1 MNIKSNVLKS
11 VFAAGLALTGVAAI
25 GLGTNGQAD
34 AATIGDS
41 VTVDY
46 IDGQSIATWSNYYTA
61 TVTGSVKDGSSWKVV
76 KTARDASGEKWYK
89 IGKRQWIMAKY
100 TTEASTTSN
109 STYNANT
116 TSTNTANSTYNANT
130 TSTNTANSTYN
141 ANTTSTNTANSTT
154 SSTGTGYTTSYSSSA
169 NNYGYGSNYNYTYSA
184 NTGVANTSSYS
195 SNYNYTYS
203 ANTGAANTSSYSAST
218 TSSSTSASTSTA
230 SASTSSSTSTSSSS
244 SEEAAKAWIASKES
258 GGSYTASNGNYY
270 GKYQLSLSYLNGDTS
285 AANQEKV
292 ANSYVKS
299 RYGSWTA
306 AKAFWQANGWY

>member
-25 GLGTNGQAD
+25 SLGTNGQAD

-46 IDGQSIATWSNYYTA
+46 IDGQSIATWSNYHTA
-61 TVTGSVKDGSSWKVV
+61 TVSGSVKDGSSWQVV

-89 IGKRQWIMAKY
+89 IGNRQWIMAKY
-100 TTEASTTSN
+100 TTEAATASN

-116 TSTNTANSTYNANT
+116 TSTNTANNTNSSTAAGYQKS
-130 TSTNTANSTYN
+130 TS
-141 ANTTSTNTANSTT
+141 
-154 SSTGTGYTTSYSSSA
+154 SSTGTGYTTRYSSSA
-169 NNYGYGSNYNYTYSA
+169 NNYGYGSNYNYSYSA
-184 NTGVANTSSYS
+184 NTGS
-195 SNYNYTYS
+195 
-203 ANTGAANTSSYSAST
+203 GNTSSYSAST
-218 TSSSTSASTSTA
+218 TSSSTSTSAA
-230 SASTSSSTSTSSSS
+230 SASTSSSTSSSS

-292 ANSYVKS
+292 ANSYVQS

>member
-25 GLGTNGQAD
+25 SLGTNGQAD

-46 IDGQSIATWSNYYTA
+46 IDGQSIATWSNYHTA
-61 TVTGSVKDGSSWKVV
+61 TVTGSVKDGSSWQVV

-89 IGKRQWIMAKY
+89 IGNRQWIMAKY
-100 TTEASTTSN
+100 TTEAATASN

-116 TSTNTANSTYNANT
+116 TSTNTANNT
-130 TSTNTANSTYN
+130 NS
-141 ANTTSTNTANSTT
+141 STT
-154 SSTGTGYTTSYSSSA
+154 GYQKSTSSSTGTGYTTSYSSSA
-169 NNYGYGSNYNYTYSA
+169 NNYGYGSNYNYSYSA
-184 NTGVANTSSYS
+184 NTGS
-195 SNYNYTYS
+195 
-203 ANTGAANTSSYSAST
+203 GNTSSYSAST
-218 TSSSTSASTSTA
+218 GSSNTSSYSANTGSSNTSSYSASTSA
-230 SASTSSSTSTSSSS
+230 STSSSS
-244 SEEAAKAWIASKES
+244 SEEAAKSWIASKES

-292 ANSYVKS
+292 ANSYVQS

>member
-1 MNIKSNVLKS
+1 MRACDKQRRIFLNIKSNVLKS

-100 TTEASTTSN
+100 TTEASTAS
-109 STYNANT
+109 
-116 TSTNTANSTYNANT
+116 
-130 TSTNTANSTYN
+130 NSTYN

-169 NNYGYGSNYNYTYSA
+169 NNYGYGSNYNYS
-184 NTGVANTSSYS
+184 
-195 SNYNYTYS
+195 YS

-292 ANSYVKS
+292 ANSYVQS

>member
-25 GLGTNGQAD
+25 SLGTNGQAD

-46 IDGQSIATWSNYYTA
+46 IDGQSIATWSNYHTA
-61 TVTGSVKDGSSWKVV
+61 TVTGSVKDGSSWQVV

-89 IGKRQWIMAKY
+89 IGNRQWIMAKY
-100 TTEASTTSN
+100 TTEAATASS

-116 TSTNTANSTYNANT
+116 TSTNTANNT
-130 TSTNTANSTYN
+130 NS
-141 ANTTSTNTANSTT
+141 STT
-154 SSTGTGYTTSYSSSA
+154 AGYQKSTSSSTGTGYTTSYSSSA
-169 NNYGYGSNYNYTYSA
+169 NNYGYGSNYNYSYSA
-184 NTGVANTSSYS
+184 NTGSNTTSS
-195 SNYNYTYS
+195 YS
-203 ANTGAANTSSYSAST
+203 ANTGSSNTSSYSANTGSSN
-218 TSSSTSASTSTA
+218 TSSYSANTSA
-230 SASTSSSTSTSSSS
+230 STSSSS
-244 SEEAAKAWIASKES
+244 SEEAAKSWIASKES

-292 ANSYVKS
+292 ANSYVQS

>member
-154 SSTGTGYTTSYSSSA
+154 GTGYTTSYSSSA
-169 NNYGYGSNYNYTYSA
+169 NNYGYG
-184 NTGVANTSSYS
+184 

-292 ANSYVKS
+292 ANSYVQS

>member
-1 MNIKSNVLKS
+1 MRACDKKRRIFLNIKSNVLKS

-100 TTEASTTSN
+100 TTEASTASN

-116 TSTNTANSTYNANT
+116 TSTNTANN
-130 TSTNTANSTYN
+130 
-141 ANTTSTNTANSTT
+141 TT
-154 SSTGTGYTTSYSSSA
+154 SSTTGYTTSYSSSA
-169 NNYGYGSNYNYTYSA
+169 NNYGYGSSYNYSYSA
-184 NTGVANTSSYS
+184 NTGS
-195 SNYNYTYS
+195 
-203 ANTGAANTSSYSAST
+203 ANTSSYSAST

-292 ANSYVKS
+292 ANSYVQS

>member
-25 GLGTNGQAD
+25 SLGTNGQAD

-100 TTEASTTSN
+100 TTEAATASN

-116 TSTNTANSTYNANT
+116 TSTNTANN
-130 TSTNTANSTYN
+130 
-141 ANTTSTNTANSTT
+141 TT

-169 NNYGYGSNYNYTYSA
+169 NNYGYGSNYNYS
-184 NTGVANTSSYS
+184 
-195 SNYNYTYS
+195 YS

-218 TSSSTSASTSTA
+218 TSSSTYA
-230 SASTSSSTSTSSSS
+230 STSTSSSS

-258 GGSYTASNGNYY
+258 GGSYTASNANYY

-292 ANSYVKS
+292 ANSYVQS

>member
-76 KTARDASGEKWYK
+76 KTARDALGEKWYK

-184 NTGVANTSSYS
+184 NTG
-195 SNYNYTYS
+195 
-203 ANTGAANTSSYSAST
+203 AANTSSYSAST

-292 ANSYVKS
+292 ANSYVQS

>member
-1 MNIKSNVLKS
+1 MRACDKQRRIFLNIKSNVLKS

-100 TTEASTTSN
+100 TTEASTAS
-109 STYNANT
+109 
-116 TSTNTANSTYNANT
+116 
-130 TSTNTANSTYN
+130 NSTYN

-169 NNYGYGSNYNYTYSA
+169 NNYGYGSNYNYS
-184 NTGVANTSSYS
+184 
-195 SNYNYTYS
+195 YS

-218 TSSSTSASTSTA
+218 TSSSTSASTSTASASTSRSSSTSTA

-292 ANSYVKS
+292 ANSYVQS

>member
-1 MNIKSNVLKS
+1 MADESLRQAKENFLNIKSNVLKS
-11 VFAAGLALTGVAAI
+11 VFAAGLAFDWRAAI

-116 TSTNTANSTYNANT
+116 TSTNTANST
-130 TSTNTANSTYN
+130 
-141 ANTTSTNTANSTT
+141 T

-169 NNYGYGSNYNYTYSA
+169 NNYGYG
-184 NTGVANTSSYS
+184 

-292 ANSYVKS
+292 ANSYVQS

>member
-76 KTARDASGEKWYK
+76 KTARDSSGEKWYK

-100 TTEASTTSN
+100 TTEASTTS
-109 STYNANT
+109 
-116 TSTNTANSTYNANT
+116 
-130 TSTNTANSTYN
+130 NSTYN

-184 NTGVANTSSYS
+184 GAANTSSYR

-230 SASTSSSTSTSSSS
+230 SANTSSSTSTSSSS

>member
-11 VFAAGLALTGVAAI
+11 VFAAGLALTSVAAI
-25 GLGTNGQAD
+25 SLGTNGQAD

-46 IDGQSIATWSNYYTA
+46 IDGQSIATWSNYHTA
-61 TVTGSVKDGSSWKVV
+61 RVSGSVKDGSSWKVV

-100 TTEASTTSN
+100 TTEAATASN

-116 TSTNTANSTYNANT
+116 TSTNTANN
-130 TSTNTANSTYN
+130 
-141 ANTTSTNTANSTT
+141 TT
-154 SSTGTGYTTSYSSSA
+154 SSTTGYTTNYSSSA
-169 NNYGYGSNYNYTYSA
+169 NNYGYGSSYNYSYSA
-184 NTGVANTSSYS
+184 NTGSANTSSYR
-195 SNYNYTYS
+195 
-203 ANTGAANTSSYSAST
+203 AST
-218 TSSSTSASTSTA
+218 TSSSTSA
-230 SASTSSSTSTSSSS
+230 STSTSSSS
-244 SEEAAKAWIASKES
+244 SEEAAKAWIAGKES

-292 ANSYVKS
+292 ANSYVQS

>member
-11 VFAAGLALTGVAAI
+11 VFAAGLALNGVAAI
-25 GLGTNGQAD
+25 SLGTNGQAD

-46 IDGQSIATWSNYYTA
+46 IDGQSIATWSNYHTA
-61 TVTGSVKDGSSWKVV
+61 TVSGSVKDGSSWQVV

-89 IGKRQWIMAKY
+89 IGNRQWIMAKY
-100 TTEASTTSN
+100 TTEAATASN

-116 TSTNTANSTYNANT
+116 TSTNTANNTNSSTAAGYQKS
-130 TSTNTANSTYN
+130 TS
-141 ANTTSTNTANSTT
+141 
-154 SSTGTGYTTSYSSSA
+154 SSTGTGYTTRYSSSA
-169 NNYGYGSNYNYTYSA
+169 NNYGYGSNYNYSYSA
-184 NTGVANTSSYS
+184 NTGS
-195 SNYNYTYS
+195 
-203 ANTGAANTSSYSAST
+203 GNTSSYSAST
-218 TSSSTSASTSTA
+218 TSSSTSASTA
-230 SASTSSSTSTSSSS
+230 SASTSSSTSSSS

-292 ANSYVKS
+292 ANSYVQS

>member
-89 IGKRQWIMAKY
+89 IGNRQWIMAKY
-100 TTEASTTSN
+100 TTEAATASN

-116 TSTNTANSTYNANT
+116 TSTNTANN
-130 TSTNTANSTYN
+130 
-141 ANTTSTNTANSTT
+141 TT
-154 SSTGTGYTTSYSSSA
+154 SSTTGYTTSYSSSA
-169 NNYGYGSNYNYTYSA
+169 NNYGYGSNYNYSYSA
-184 NTGVANTSSYS
+184 NTGPANTSSYS
-195 SNYNYTYS
+195 
-203 ANTGAANTSSYSAST
+203 ANTGSANTSSYSAST

-230 SASTSSSTSTSSSS
+230 SASTSSSTSTSSS

-292 ANSYVKS
+292 ANSYVQS

>member
-100 TTEASTTSN
+100 TTEAATASN

-116 TSTNTANSTYNANT
+116 TSTNTANN
-130 TSTNTANSTYN
+130 
-141 ANTTSTNTANSTT
+141 TT
-154 SSTGTGYTTSYSSSA
+154 SSTTGYTTSYSSSA
-169 NNYGYGSNYNYTYSA
+169 NNYGYGSNYNYSYSA
-184 NTGVANTSSYS
+184 NTGPANTSSYS
-195 SNYNYTYS
+195 
-203 ANTGAANTSSYSAST
+203 ANTGSANTSSYSAST

-230 SASTSSSTSTSSSS
+230 SASTSSSTSTSSS

-292 ANSYVKS
+292 ANSYVQS

>member
-1 MNIKSNVLKS
+1 MRACDKQRRIFLNIKSNVLKS

-100 TTEASTTSN
+100 TTEASTAS
-109 STYNANT
+109 
-116 TSTNTANSTYNANT
+116 
-130 TSTNTANSTYN
+130 NSTYN

-154 SSTGTGYTTSYSSSA
+154 SLTGTGYTTSYSSSA
-169 NNYGYGSNYNYTYSA
+169 NNYGYGSNYNYS
-184 NTGVANTSSYS
+184 
-195 SNYNYTYS
+195 YS

-292 ANSYVKS
+292 ANSYVQS

>member
-1 MNIKSNVLKS
+1 MRACDKQRRIFLNIKSNVLKS

-100 TTEASTTSN
+100 TTEASTASN

-116 TSTNTANSTYNANT
+116 TSTNTANN
-130 TSTNTANSTYN
+130 
-141 ANTTSTNTANSTT
+141 TT
-154 SSTGTGYTTSYSSSA
+154 SSTTGYTTSYSSSA
-169 NNYGYGSNYNYTYSA
+169 NNYGYGSNYNYS
-184 NTGVANTSSYS
+184 
-195 SNYNYTYS
+195 YS

-292 ANSYVKS
+292 ANSYVQS

-306 AKAFWQANGWY
+306 AKAFWQANGWC

>member
-25 GLGTNGQAD
+25 SLGTNGQAD

-46 IDGQSIATWSNYYTA
+46 IDGQSIATWSNYHTA
-61 TVTGSVKDGSSWKVV
+61 TVSGSVKDGSSWKVV

-100 TTEASTTSN
+100 TTEAATASN

-116 TSTNTANSTYNANT
+116 TSTNTANN
-130 TSTNTANSTYN
+130 
-141 ANTTSTNTANSTT
+141 TT
-154 SSTGTGYTTSYSSSA
+154 SSTTGYTTSYSSSA
-169 NNYGYGSNYNYTYSA
+169 NNYGYGSNYNYSYSA
-184 NTGVANTSSYS
+184 NTGSANTSSYR
-195 SNYNYTYS
+195 
-203 ANTGAANTSSYSAST
+203 AST
-218 TSSSTSASTSTA
+218 TSSSTSA
-230 SASTSSSTSTSSSS
+230 STSTSSSS
-244 SEEAAKAWIASKES
+244 SEEAAKAWIAGKES

-292 ANSYVKS
+292 ANSYVQS

>member
-1 MNIKSNVLKS
+1 LNIKSNVLKS

-154 SSTGTGYTTSYSSSA
+154 GTGYTTSYSSSA
-169 NNYGYGSNYNYTYSA
+169 NNYGYG
-184 NTGVANTSSYS
+184 

-292 ANSYVKS
+292 ANSYVQS

>member
-1 MNIKSNVLKS
+1 LNIKSNVLKS

-100 TTEASTTSN
+100 TTEASTASN

-116 TSTNTANSTYNANT
+116 TSTNTANN
-130 TSTNTANSTYN
+130 
-141 ANTTSTNTANSTT
+141 TT
-154 SSTGTGYTTSYSSSA
+154 SSTTGYTTSYSSSA
-169 NNYGYGSNYNYTYSA
+169 NNYGYGSNYNYS
-184 NTGVANTSSYS
+184 
-195 SNYNYTYS
+195 YS

-218 TSSSTSASTSTA
+218 TSSSTSASTSTASASTSSSTSTSTA

-285 AANQEKV
+285 AANQERV
-292 ANSYVKS
+292 ANSYVQS

>member
-1 MNIKSNVLKS
+1 MRACDKQRRIFLNIKSNVLKS

-100 TTEASTTSN
+100 TTEASTASN

-116 TSTNTANSTYNANT
+116 TSTNTANN
-130 TSTNTANSTYN
+130 
-141 ANTTSTNTANSTT
+141 TT
-154 SSTGTGYTTSYSSSA
+154 SSTTGYTTSYSSSA
-169 NNYGYGSNYNYTYSA
+169 NNYGYGSNYNYS
-184 NTGVANTSSYS
+184 
-195 SNYNYTYS
+195 YS

-218 TSSSTSASTSTA
+218 TSSSTSASTSTASASTSSSTSTSTA

-285 AANQEKV
+285 AANQERV
-292 ANSYVKS
+292 ANSYVQS

>member
-116 TSTNTANSTYNANT
+116 TSTNTAT
-130 TSTNTANSTYN
+130 
-141 ANTTSTNTANSTT
+141 STT
-154 SSTGTGYTTSYSSSA
+154 SSTGTGYTTS
-169 NNYGYGSNYNYTYSA
+169 N
-184 NTGVANTSSYS
+184 
-195 SNYNYTYS
+195 
-203 ANTGAANTSSYSAST
+203 
-218 TSSSTSASTSTA
+218 STSA
-230 SASTSSSTSTSSSS
+230 
-244 SEEAAKAWIASKES
+244 K
-258 GGSYTASNGNYY
+258 N
-270 GKYQLSLSYLNGDTS
+270 
-285 AANQEKV
+285 
-292 ANSYVKS
+292 
-299 RYGSWTA
+299 
-306 AKAFWQANGWY
+306 

>member
-1 MNIKSNVLKS
+1 MRACDKQRRIFLNIKSNVLKS

-89 IGKRQWIMAKY
+89 IGNRQWIMAKY
-100 TTEASTTSN
+100 TTEAATASN

-116 TSTNTANSTYNANT
+116 TSTNTANN
-130 TSTNTANSTYN
+130 
-141 ANTTSTNTANSTT
+141 TT
-154 SSTGTGYTTSYSSSA
+154 SSTTGYTTSYSSSA
-169 NNYGYGSNYNYTYSA
+169 NNYGYGSSYNYSYSA
-184 NTGVANTSSYS
+184 NTGS
-195 SNYNYTYS
+195 
-203 ANTGAANTSSYSAST
+203 ANTSSYSAST
-218 TSSSTSASTSTA
+218 TSSSTSASTA

-292 ANSYVKS
+292 ANSYVQS

>member
-1 MNIKSNVLKS
+1 MNIKSSVLKS

-100 TTEASTTSN
+100 TTEASTAS
-109 STYNANT
+109 
-116 TSTNTANSTYNANT
+116 
-130 TSTNTANSTYN
+130 NSTYN

-169 NNYGYGSNYNYTYSA
+169 NNYGYGSNYNYS
-184 NTGVANTSSYS
+184 
-195 SNYNYTYS
+195 YS

-218 TSSSTSASTSTA
+218 TSSSTSASTSTASASTSSSTSTSTA

-285 AANQEKV
+285 AANQERV
-292 ANSYVKS
+292 ANSYVQS

>member
-11 VFAAGLALTGVAAI
+11 VFAAGLVLTGVAAI
-25 GLGTNGQAD
+25 SLGTNGQAD

-46 IDGQSIATWSNYYTA
+46 IDGQSIATWSNYHTA
-61 TVTGSVKDGSSWKVV
+61 RVSGSVKDGSSWKVV

-100 TTEASTTSN
+100 TTEA
-109 STYNANT
+109 A
-116 TSTNTANSTYNANT
+116 TAS
-130 TSTNTANSTYN
+130 NSTYN

-154 SSTGTGYTTSYSSSA
+154 SSTGTGYTTNYSSSA
-169 NNYGYGSNYNYTYSA
+169 NNYGYGSNYNYSYSA
-184 NTGVANTSSYS
+184 NTGSANTSSYR
-195 SNYNYTYS
+195 
-203 ANTGAANTSSYSAST
+203 AST
-218 TSSSTSASTSTA
+218 TSSSTSASTST
-230 SASTSSSTSTSSSS
+230 STSTSSSS
-244 SEEAAKAWIASKES
+244 SEEAAKAWIAGKES

-292 ANSYVKS
+292 ANSYVQS

>member
-130 TSTNTANSTYN
+130 TSTNTANST
-141 ANTTSTNTANSTT
+141 T

-169 NNYGYGSNYNYTYSA
+169 NNYGYG
-184 NTGVANTSSYS
+184 